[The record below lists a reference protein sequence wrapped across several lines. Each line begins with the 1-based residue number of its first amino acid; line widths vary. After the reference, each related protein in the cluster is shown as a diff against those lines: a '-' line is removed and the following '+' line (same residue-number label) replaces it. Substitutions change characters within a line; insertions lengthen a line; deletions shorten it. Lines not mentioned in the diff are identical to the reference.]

1 MSGRDGVLQCSVKL
15 EIGGGGGGAARSPQ
29 QRAALTIPMANSEK
43 LGEHILLQPRLPR
56 LSSPVASK
64 TLF

>member
-15 EIGGGGGGAARSPQ
+15 EIGGGGGAARSPQ